1 MIAIQYCN
9 TCMIFSCYHHI
20 WVWRNFWM
28 NIFISLYIIGHS
40 QFCPWRGKFSY
51 CIGIWYTIYILHQ
64 YYIYVFSIHKVFL
77 SLLQTLEIVVMFCYI
92 WSVAKILRQT
102 KCLRVE
108 KKVRWFTTKSF
119 FRIFSSG
126 SNTWHLVR
134 DNPVCNILSK
144 KQIKTSFIF
153 YNILWR

>member
-1 MIAIQYCN
+1 MKFLDEYIYFFIYYRSF
-9 TCMIFSCYHHI
+9 TILSMK
-20 WVWRNFWM
+20 RK
-28 NIFISLYIIGHS
+28 IFILY
-40 QFCPWRGKFSY
+40 
-51 CIGIWYTIYILHQ
+51 WYMIYILHQ
-64 YYIYVFSIHKVFL
+64 CYIYVFSIHKVFS

>member
-1 MIAIQYCN
+1 MKFLDEYIYFFIYYRSF
-9 TCMIFSCYHHI
+9 TILSMK
-20 WVWRNFWM
+20 RK
-28 NIFISLYIIGHS
+28 IFILY
-40 QFCPWRGKFSY
+40 
-51 CIGIWYTIYILHQ
+51 WYMIYILHQ
-64 YYIYVFSIHKVFL
+64 YYIYVFSIHKVFS